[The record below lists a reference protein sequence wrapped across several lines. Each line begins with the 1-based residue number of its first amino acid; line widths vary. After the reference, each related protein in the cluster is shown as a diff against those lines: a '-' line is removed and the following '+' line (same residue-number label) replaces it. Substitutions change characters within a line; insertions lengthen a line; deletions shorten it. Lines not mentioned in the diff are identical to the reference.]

1 MSELSELIEINRNI
15 EKQNDE
21 IIRLLKVIA
30 GEDEYVILGEETGIA
45 EVKDIDLTVDVGEV
59 LFALDS
65 NIFKLSVKNN
75 ETTVDNLVGDDD
87 ASEYNLQELVANES
101 IKTSHAVGDATVIFG
116 SEIKGK
122 LSETL
127 STCVEYKIQKAMI
140 PWDIM
145 KELVYAPYS
154 LPSLINLDFYKTEDE
169 LINRLFY

>member
-30 GEDEYVILGEETGIA
+30 GEDEYVVIGEETGIV

-65 NIFKLSVKNN
+65 NIFKLSVQNN
-75 ETTVDNLVGDDD
+75 ETTVDNLIGDDE
-87 ASEYNLQELVANES
+87 AYEFNVQEFVANES
-101 IKTSHAVGDATVIFG
+101 IKTRHAVGDATVILG
-116 SEIKGK
+116 DEIKGK
-122 LSETL
+122 LPETL
-127 STCVEYKIQKAMI
+127 NTCVEYKIQKAML

-145 KELVYAPYS
+145 KELVYAPYN
-154 LPSLINLDFYKTEDE
+154 LQSLIKLDFYKTQED